1 MRIFSVIM
9 GLILIL
15 FGCTSKV
22 HEMKK
27 SPCTLHEKLYE
38 NRLNLA

>member
-1 MRIFSVIM
+1 MRIFFVIM
-9 GLILIL
+9 GLVF

-27 SPCTLHEKLYE
+27 S
-38 NRLNLA
+38 

>member
-1 MRIFSVIM
+1 MRIFFVIM
-9 GLILIL
+9 GLVL

-27 SPCTLHEKLYE
+27 A
-38 NRLNLA
+38 LAHCMKSYMKTG

>member
-1 MRIFSVIM
+1 MRIFFVIM
-9 GLILIL
+9 GLVF
-15 FGCTSKV
+15 FGCASKV

-27 SPCTLHEKLYE
+27 SPCTLYE

>member
-1 MRIFSVIM
+1 MKIFLLLM
-9 GLILIL
+9 GLMLV
-15 FGCTSKV
+15 GCTSKV

>member
-1 MRIFSVIM
+1 MRIFFVIM
-9 GLILIL
+9 GLLL
-15 FGCTSKV
+15 FGCASKV

-27 SPCTLHEKLYE
+27 SPCTLYE

>member
-1 MRIFSVIM
+1 MRIFFVIM
-9 GLILIL
+9 GIML

-22 HEMKK
+22 HEIKK

>member
-1 MRIFSVIM
+1 MRIFFVIM
-9 GLILIL
+9 GIVF

-27 SPCTLHEKLYE
+27 SPCTLYE

>member
-1 MRIFSVIM
+1 MRIFFVIM
-9 GLILIL
+9 GIML

-27 SPCTLHEKLYE
+27 KPLHIV
-38 NRLNLA
+38 

>member
-1 MRIFSVIM
+1 MRIFFVIM
-9 GLILIL
+9 GLVF

-27 SPCTLHEKLYE
+27 A
-38 NRLNLA
+38 LAHCMKTG

>member
-1 MRIFSVIM
+1 MKIFLLLM
-9 GLILIL
+9 GLMLV
-15 FGCTSKV
+15 GCTSKV

-27 SPCTLHEKLYE
+27 SPCTLYE